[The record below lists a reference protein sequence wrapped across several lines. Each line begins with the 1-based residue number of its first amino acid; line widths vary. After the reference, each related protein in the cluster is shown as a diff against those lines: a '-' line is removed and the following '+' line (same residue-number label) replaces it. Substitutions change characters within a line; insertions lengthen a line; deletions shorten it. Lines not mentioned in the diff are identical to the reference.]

1 MRFYRLDGANLRKT
15 VMAFHFGPK
24 QKYVLKRLVQALPT
38 IAGVLIFNFFLLH
51 AAPGDLADVLA
62 GQSQAATPEFMS
74 EIRARYGLD
83 KPLYIQ
89 FFQYA
94 KNLLTLNLGYSY
106 VYNMPV
112 LKLLMGRLPASLL
125 LLVSC
130 LVVSITGGILLGT
143 TASRNVNK
151 PVDYICSLGALFF
164 YSTPVFWT
172 GLLLII
178 VFSIHLGWLPSSG
191 FETIGAG
198 YTGLA
203 RALDI
208 GRHLILPTATYAS
221 FYLAV
226 YTRIMRASM
235 LEVYNL
241 DFIRTAVAKG
251 LSPRRIAFKH
261 VLRNSLLPIVT
272 MVGMQCASL
281 LGGVVIIE
289 SVFGW
294 PGVGRLIFEAVG
306 NRDFNL
312 VLSILTVSSVLVIVV
327 NLFVDFIYAWLDPRI
342 ELR

>member
-1 MRFYRLDGANLRKT
+1 
-15 VMAFHFGPK
+15 
-24 QKYVLKRLVQALPT
+24 
-38 IAGVLIFNFFLLH
+38 
-51 AAPGDLADVLA
+51 
-62 GQSQAATPEFMS
+62 
-74 EIRARYGLD
+74 
-83 KPLYIQ
+83 
-89 FFQYA
+89 
-94 KNLLTLNLGYSY
+94 
-106 VYNMPV
+106 
-112 LKLLMGRLPASLL
+112 
-125 LLVSC
+125 
-130 LVVSITGGILLGT
+130 
-143 TASRNVNK
+143 
-151 PVDYICSLGALFF
+151 
-164 YSTPVFWT
+164 
-172 GLLLII
+172 
-178 VFSIHLGWLPSSG
+178 
-191 FETIGAG
+191 
-198 YTGLA
+198 
-203 RALDI
+203 
-208 GRHLILPTATYAS
+208 
-221 FYLAV
+221 
-226 YTRIMRASM
+226 M